1 MAEYDD
7 NEHRAA
13 YERAR
18 DYAEFA
24 NIVQH
29 YDDTARPNHDDID
42 YDAPDHDGTE
52 YDDNGD
58 IVALVGVIGG
68 VLYDIADAIEQFGSF
83 DDIPDDYDFSE
94 PDDGWDPF
102 GSDEDDGDGPCQFI
116 FLIDFVRRSPNQ
128 CSRDRGYVAPG
139 DDDDDPRCPAA

>member
-83 DDIPDDYDFSE
+83 DDIPDDYDF
-94 PDDGWDPF
+94 DDD
-102 GSDEDDGDGPCQFI
+102 DDCEDDGPCQFI

-139 DDDDDPRCPAA
+139 DDDDDPGCPAA

>member
-18 DYAEFA
+18 DYAAFA
-24 NIVQH
+24 DIVQH
-29 YDDTARPNHDDID
+29 YDDTARPDHDDID
-42 YDAPDHDGTE
+42 YDSPDHDGAE
-52 YDDNGD
+52 YDNNGD

-83 DDIPDDYDFSE
+83 DDIPDDYDF
-94 PDDGWDPF
+94 DDD
-102 GSDEDDGDGPCQFI
+102 DDCEDDGPCQFI
-116 FLIDFVRRSPNQ
+116 FLIDFFRRSPSQ
-128 CSRDRGYVAPG
+128 CNRYKPYVASG
-139 DDDDDPRCPAA
+139 DDDDDPGSSAA